1 VLEDRGTPV
10 SGGRPRVPDESCGP
24 VDDFLDRCL
33 RGERVDAVAFIAQHP
48 ELPPGERDLVL
59 RIACVLLDGATAA
72 VGVGAADEKPPRERV
87 GDFRLLRKLGEGG
100 MGVVWLA

>member
-1 VLEDRGTPV
+1 M
-10 SGGRPRVPDESCGP
+10 PDESCGP

-59 RIACVLLDGATAA
+59 RIACVLLDGAVSNGSFSRT
-72 VGVGAADEKPPRERV
+72 
-87 GDFRLLRKLGEGG
+87 LRKPRSSGSVAMSKPSSRHILS
-100 MGVVWLA
+100 MRSLAASTSPWSSRKPSLSA